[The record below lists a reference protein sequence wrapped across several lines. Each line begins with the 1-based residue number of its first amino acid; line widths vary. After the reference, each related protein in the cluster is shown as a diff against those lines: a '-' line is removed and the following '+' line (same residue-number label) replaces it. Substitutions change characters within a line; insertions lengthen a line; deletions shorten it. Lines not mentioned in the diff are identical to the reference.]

1 MILKSPKSRL
11 SVVNLF
17 ADFILNKIPKEHQTI
32 IQVIDCHNF
41 FVIKGKTTHS
51 EILNMGEIINEFKT
65 QLPETFNSKKL
76 SHTIDLIEYNQ
87 KLSEVDNIT
96 FTYHNTENCSYSY
109 EQIDAFLLNDEKSYD
124 YNFHL
129 KTISDDTFLSIL
141 SEFPYGYSLGQGRLN
156 YYYGK
161 YIMYNIPPTY
171 YINNLTMTIGKNPEE
186 TFECDDEELKSPILD
201 MFDFDMKWLET
212 EIKKVDWSIE
222 LTNPL
227 KEYDCLKVKVKDF
240 LII

>member
-17 ADFILNKIPKEHQTI
+17 ADYILNKIPKEEQTI
-32 IQVIDCHNF
+32 IQIVDCLNF
-41 FVIKGKTTHS
+41 YVIKGKTTYNDLLNMS
-51 EILNMGEIINEFKT
+51 EIIDEFKKIS
-65 QLPETFNSKKL
+65 PETINTKQL
-76 SHTIDLIEYNQ
+76 SHTFDLIEYGQ
-87 KLSEVDNIT
+87 DLTEVNNIT
-96 FTYHNTENCSYSY
+96 FTYHNTENCSYCY
-109 EQIDAFLLNDEKSYD
+109 EQIDAFLSNDEISYD

-129 KTISDDTFLSIL
+129 KTISDETYLSVS
-141 SEFPYGYSLGQGRLN
+141 SEFPHGYSLGQGRLY

-171 YINNLTMTIGKNPEE
+171 YIDNLTMTINKNSEQI
-186 TFECDDEELKSPILD
+186 FKCDDESLESPILD
-201 MFDFDMKWLET
+201 MFDFDMKWLDT
-212 EIKKVDWSIE
+212 KIKKVDWSIE